1 MGKLTLKPGI
11 KKAIKRIFIT
21 LGVLFIAFIVLCV
34 YLVVQDLKQEEVLKQ
49 EIINYSNKNL
59 ATDSFDITVKTT
71 GDYAYVEEA
80 IKKYYKKLS
89 DSIKT
94 VNTYL
99 NSDKINTMF
108 SVDNLAS
115 DRPDY
120 SLSHNSIKTAR
131 VNINQGIS
139 DIKDLCD
146 EETIKN
152 LLDQKKLDDP
162 EYYYDFYL
170 QLMYTD
176 QDKEEFENL
185 KKSMD
190 TLSQNLNAFL
200 DKFDEILNFLET
212 NDANVEYKDGVIY
225 FKTEELLKE
234 YKTHLT
240 QLDDLATKITV
251 TESDVE
257 NDTDAV

>member
-1 MGKLTLKPGI
+1 MSKLTLKPGI
-11 KKAIKRIFIT
+11 KKAIKRLFIT
-21 LGVLFIAFIVLCV
+21 LGVLFIAFIALCI
-34 YLVVQDLKQEEVLKQ
+34 YLVAQDLKQEEVLKQ

-89 DSIKT
+89 DSIKI
-94 VNTYL
+94 VNSYL

-152 LLDQKKLDDP
+152 LLDKNKLDDS

-176 QDKEEFENL
+176 QDKEEFEDL

-200 DKFDEILNFLET
+200 DKLDEILNFLES

-225 FKTEELLKE
+225 FKIEELLKE
-234 YKTHLT
+234 YKAHLT

-257 NDTDAV
+257 NDTDAI